1 VHARPRGTGA
11 CAASGSSA
19 ASATRCNP
27 RHGRAHLG
35 EQGRGVCTR
44 APGPMTG
51 PERSAERSERSERS
65 EQSQAQPKARVRAPR
80 GTGPSTRARYT
91 AVRAQGA
98 RFTSLVAP
106 STVPL
111 ASNLGHIPAR
121 AVARRA
127 APGAPLVAFSTLPR
141 DLNLGLAPSTCA
153 CDSTARARAVGRR
166 PPARPRA
173 PRPSPPSTASLQ
185 PGQTEP
191 RSTARMRARAHTCG
205 PGTAPAAHTSTAR
218 RGARSIAPP
227 LPLAIRMGAPS
238 GAASPRLYPM
248 LANDWITAAL
258 DVPEVTVEVNLRL
271 LKPRVFARG
280 IERPETRNMGWGRDA
295 AAGRRAGAGR
305 EAGRRQG
312 GWKGGSGGQG
322 GRVGGDRQAAR
333 HPTTGAREAPQCADR
348 LTRWIR
354 RGAARRGVARCGAV
368 RRGTA
373 RCGAARCGAVWR
385 GAARRGAVRGGAVR
399 RGAARTWQRRRVGGW
414 GSLFRTV
421 SWESGVGLCS
431 FLMVRPYPIP
441 RHRCTCAGA
450 PVQVRVRPGARGV
463 DSTRG
468 GRAKDWPSAERRA
481 PSAASA
487 ASAAR

>member
-1 VHARPRGTGA
+1 MNPNPQGWQSAERSKRSERSERSQEQPQAQMRARGWPGARSVHARPRGTGA

-127 APGAPLVAFSTLPR
+127 APGAPLVAFNTLPR

-173 PRPSPPSTASLQ
+173 PRRPAR
-185 PGQTEP
+185 
-191 RSTARMRARAHTCG
+191 RSRARVVPG
-205 PGTAPAAHTSTAR
+205 PRPVVG
-218 RGARSIAPP
+218 
-227 LPLAIRMGAPS
+227 PS
-238 GAASPRLYPM
+238 
-248 LANDWITAAL
+248 
-258 DVPEVTVEVNLRL
+258 
-271 LKPRVFARG
+271 
-280 IERPETRNMGWGRDA
+280 
-295 AAGRRAGAGR
+295 
-305 EAGRRQG
+305 
-312 GWKGGSGGQG
+312 
-322 GRVGGDRQAAR
+322 
-333 HPTTGAREAPQCADR
+333 
-348 LTRWIR
+348 
-354 RGAARRGVARCGAV
+354 
-368 RRGTA
+368 
-373 RCGAARCGAVWR
+373 
-385 GAARRGAVRGGAVR
+385 
-399 RGAARTWQRRRVGGW
+399 
-414 GSLFRTV
+414 
-421 SWESGVGLCS
+421 
-431 FLMVRPYPIP
+431 
-441 RHRCTCAGA
+441 
-450 PVQVRVRPGARGV
+450 
-463 DSTRG
+463 
-468 GRAKDWPSAERRA
+468 
-481 PSAASA
+481 
-487 ASAAR
+487 